1 MLKIK
6 DRILH
11 GMITGIIA
19 GTPDAIINA
28 LEYRAGLT
36 DLKYGQM
43 GANVF
48 LPESKINDK
57 KAKVLGILT
66 NYTLIGASGTL
77 FSYLL
82 SATGR
87 DKAVIKGIGY
97 GILSWLAIYGMGAKV
112 GLTVQ
117 TKKPLAPLLSF
128 IDHVLYGGLL
138 GLIAPKIGD
147 DSLFPDNK
155 QQTGTQPLI
164 ATGEEIARKNDKNG

>member
-1 MLKIK
+1 
-6 DRILH
+6 
-11 GMITGIIA
+11 
-19 GTPDAIINA
+19 
-28 LEYRAGLT
+28 
-36 DLKYGQM
+36 
-43 GANVF
+43 
-48 LPESKINDK
+48 
-57 KAKVLGILT
+57 
-66 NYTLIGASGTL
+66 
-77 FSYLL
+77 
-82 SATGR
+82 
-87 DKAVIKGIGY
+87 
-97 GILSWLAIYGMGAKV
+97 MGAKV